1 MIGSIKNIAQ
11 TLAIALCLGISVSVW
26 GCSPEES
33 PLSKCVPT
41 DTRCDGNTAVECV
54 KYGGGKAGPVEFYD
68 FVNTACEAPLKC
80 FPGDGF
86 ATCSIAAEPCDLATF
101 APTCA
106 GDRVVICDTASKAS
120 DLYFQVVDEPCKH
133 GNTCVVGGC
142 AAPSDT
148 MCDPMTHIDAC
159 TNGVPTICAQ
169 MGNGQS
175 VEFRE
180 AFSRDACSDGNQ
192 CLTGPGWVGCGR
204 DGTTCETNAFQRRCE
219 ADKLITCELTDS
231 SKSSN
236 FVGLEFQ
243 TTCPNGCGPNSSGV
257 ADCNP

>member
-1 MIGSIKNIAQ
+1 MMGSIKSIAQ
-11 TLAIALCLGISVSVW
+11 TLAIALCLGVSVGVS
-26 GCSPEES
+26 GCTAEEN
-33 PLSKCVPT
+33 PLSNCQPKDSHCE
-41 DTRCDGNTAVECV
+41 GNIAVECASF
-54 KYGGGKAGPVEFYD
+54 GGKTPVELYKL
-68 FVNTACEAPLKC
+68 VNTTCEAPLKC

-86 ATCSIAAEPCDLATF
+86 ATCSLAAEPCDLATF
-101 APTCA
+101 VQTCV
-106 GDRVVICDTASKAS
+106 GDRVVICDTASQVS
-120 DLYFQVVDEPCKH
+120 NDYFQVVAEPCKF
-133 GNTCVVGGC
+133 GNTCIVGGC

-148 MCDPMTHIDAC
+148 KCDPMTYTDAC

-175 VEFRE
+175 VEYRE
-180 AFSRDACSDGNQ
+180 AFSRDACADGNQ

-219 ADKLITCELTDS
+219 GDKLITCELTDS

-236 FVGLEFQ
+236 FVGVEFQ
-243 TTCPNGCGPNSSGV
+243 TTCPKGCGPNSSGV